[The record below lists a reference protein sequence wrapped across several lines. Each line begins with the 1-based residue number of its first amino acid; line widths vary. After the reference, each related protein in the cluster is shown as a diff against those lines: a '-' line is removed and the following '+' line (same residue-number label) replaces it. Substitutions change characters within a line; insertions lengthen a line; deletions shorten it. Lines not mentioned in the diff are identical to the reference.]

1 METKSFVGTSAVRR
15 LVALGR
21 VVLLGSLLF
30 WTSCSTSR
38 STIPVRPGTL
48 VTHPT
53 GSVAQPRSSGAGHT
67 FVLVTLDGVRW
78 EDVYLG
84 VERSLALEQGMSESE
99 ILGANALIPNLTSLM
114 TSGAALGVPGYGP
127 GIFASGPNFLS
138 VPGYMEMMTGLR
150 PTGCTT
156 NGCRQVTIPTI
167 ADDFAAEPGA
177 DPQEVAVIGSW
188 EGLERAAA
196 SDESKL
202 TISIGRTRGDT
213 RERLCYDPTSCALL
227 EAGEDAGPEPGHG
240 NYRRDKETSAIALHY
255 LRTHRP
261 RFLFLGLGDTDEYA
275 HKDDY
280 RGYLT
285 ALVRAD
291 RVIGEVAAILADYA
305 REGRKTTLI
314 VTTDHG
320 RSADFTG
327 HGEDAPESARVWL
340 VASGDGIRATGPVFD
355 SREHHLADVAAT
367 IRVLGRVGRPL
378 NTSAPLAALLEPSDP
393 RVALHHSYDGPT
405 E

>member
-1 METKSFVGTSAVRR
+1 METKRFVGGPAARR
-15 LVALGR
+15 LLALGR

-30 WTSCSTSR
+30 WTSCSTTR
-38 STIPVRPGTL
+38 STLPVRPGTL
-48 VTHPT
+48 VTQSS
-53 GSVAQPRSSGAGHT
+53 GSVAPASSPGAGHT
-67 FVLVTLDGVRW
+67 VVLVALDGVRW

-84 VERSLALEQGMSESE
+84 VARDLALAQGMHETE
-99 ILGANALIPNLTSLM
+99 ILGSDALIPNLRALM
-114 TSGAALGVPGYGP
+114 KSGAALGVPGYGP

-138 VPGYMEMMTGLR
+138 VPGYVEMMTGLR

-156 NGCRQVTIPTI
+156 NGCRQVVIPTI
-167 ADDFAAEPGA
+167 ADDFAREPGM
-177 DPQEVAVIGSW
+177 DPRNVAVIGSW

-213 RERLCYDPTSCALL
+213 RRNLCYDDTSCALL

-240 NYRRDKETSAIALHY
+240 NYRRDRETSAIGLHY

-261 RFLFLGLGDTDEYA
+261 RFVFLGLGDTDEFA

-280 RGYLT
+280 RGYLS

-291 RVIGEVAAILADYA
+291 RVIGEVAAILRQYEN
-305 REGRKTTLI
+305 EGRKTTLI

-320 RSADFTG
+320 RSSDFSG
-327 HGEDAPESARVWL
+327 HGEYAPESARVWL
-340 VASGDGIRATGPVFD
+340 VAHGHGIRATGPVFD
-355 SREHHLADVAAT
+355 PHVRHLADVAAT
-367 IRVLGRVGRPL
+367 IRMLGGVGRAL
-378 NTSAPLAALLEPSDP
+378 DTSAPLAALLQPNDP
-393 RVALHHSYDGPT
+393 RLALGR
-405 E
+405 

>member
-1 METKSFVGTSAVRR
+1 MKPHEFVGGPAARR
-15 LVALGR
+15 LMALGR

-30 WTSCSTSR
+30 WTSCSTTR
-38 STIPVRPGTL
+38 STLPVRPGTL
-48 VTHPT
+48 VTQPT
-53 GSVAQPRSSGAGHT
+53 GSVAPASSPGAGHT
-67 FVLVTLDGVRW
+67 VVLVTLDGVRW

-84 VERSLALEQGMSESE
+84 VERDLALEQGMHETE
-99 ILGANALIPNLTSLM
+99 ILGPDALIPNLRSLM

-138 VPGYMEMMTGLR
+138 VPGYVEMMTGLR

-156 NGCRQVTIPTI
+156 NGCRQVTIPTV
-167 ADDFAAEPGA
+167 ADDFAREAGA
-177 DPQEVAVIGSW
+177 DPRDVAVIGSW

-213 RERLCYDPTSCALL
+213 RDNLCYDDTSCALL

-240 NYRRDKETSAIALHY
+240 NYRRDRETAAIGLHY

-280 RGYLT
+280 RGYLQ

-291 RVIGEVAAILADYA
+291 HVIGEVAAILHQY
-305 REGRKTTLI
+305 EEQGQKTTLI

-320 RSADFTG
+320 RSAEFTG

-340 VASGDGIRATGPVFD
+340 VAHGHGIRANGPVFD
-355 SREHHLADVAAT
+355 PNPRHLADVAAT
-367 IRVLGRVGRPL
+367 IRTLGGVGRPL
-378 NTSAPLAALLEPSDP
+378 TTSAPLVALFAPNDP
-393 RVALHHSYDGPT
+393 RLALGH
-405 E
+405 